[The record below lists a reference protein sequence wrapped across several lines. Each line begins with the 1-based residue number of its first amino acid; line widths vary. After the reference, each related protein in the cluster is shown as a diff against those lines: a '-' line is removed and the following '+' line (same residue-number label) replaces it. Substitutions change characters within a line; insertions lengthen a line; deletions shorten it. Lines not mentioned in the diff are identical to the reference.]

1 MAKQLNSY
9 QVNLAFTADTESAK
23 RQLQDLQTRLSNLT
37 AGKRIPGMELGI
49 TKDIQEGISAA
60 AQLKVQLEQATNINT
75 GKLDLTK
82 FSQSLKDSNMS
93 IDKYANSLKKL
104 GPQGQEAFLQLAR
117 SISSAEVPLL
127 HVNERLNEMWVT
139 LKNTARWQI
148 SSSILHGFM
157 GAVQSAYGY
166 AQDLNE
172 SLNNIRIVSGQST
185 EQMARF
191 ADQAN
196 KAAKALS
203 TTTTEY
209 TNASLI
215 YYQQGLSDAEVQAR
229 TDITVKMAQASGQS
243 AEIVSDQL
251 TALWNNFYDGSQSLE
266 HFADVLTKLGAE
278 TASSSDEISAGLEK
292 FAAIGDMIGLSYDN
306 AAAALATV
314 TAQTR
319 QSADVVGTAFKTIF
333 ARIQGLS
340 LGETL
345 EDGTD
350 LNKYS
355 EALSK
360 VGISIFEQNGELKDM
375 DNIIA
380 EMGAKWK
387 TLSKDQQI
395 ALSQTVAGVR
405 QYNQLV
411 AFMDNFDYYEKLLD
425 SAQNAEGALQE
436 QANIRAESWEAAS
449 NRVRAAMEALYQDI
463 IDDEFFIDIL
473 NGVEKVLTGVDDLI
487 DGLGGIKPILTII
500 SALFLKTF
508 SGKIVSGIKS
518 VKDGIVSIANPEKAK
533 QKAIATRQES
543 IDAGTQLI
551 NDISPDSK
559 WGEVKRQGLTQE
571 YAIQQSLLDNAGKI
585 TLEKQKEYQIRLDSL
600 NLMQSELEVSAKKLD
615 KDKASYEEQKRRQL
629 LLSKQDTNDYSED
642 EAREYLLKN
651 EQMGQIVA
659 FENQVRAAKNAKDPT
674 KAFDKIK
681 ERIQNA
687 TTVDGNALNL
697 NIDFDKEVQDLDSL
711 QAKLNG
717 IFDELFVQTEAFENI
732 PSSIEAVGKAAHDT
746 AKEMVELNVQ
756 GENIGSVAEELQND
770 INGSAEALTDW
781 RTGLVDI
788 AGNVAMLVGSLTALS
803 SAWGEFETS
812 IAEGDISGT
821 VGSLVAMASVL
832 PMISGGITALLGGLK
847 LIKPTLV
854 ATTEAG
860 VATGLTLGKIGT
872 IAAPWLTVIA
882 AAIAIF
888 LPKLLDLI
896 PTVKKAQESIQEAT
910 QAYEDQKNKLDELNS
925 SLQTTKDRIEEL
937 SNKDTLTVVEQ
948 EELDKLKREQA
959 YLERQIALQE
969 KLVQAEKKTQAN
981 TIKDNYS
988 TANKKL
994 VNGPNEARK
1003 NMGLVGEDGFA
1014 VAETADEWFNRVTKN
1029 LDQTS
1034 EAYAQYESTY
1044 QSWVEENEK
1053 LTAEWLSE
1061 NNAAIQQAEQDYQ
1074 AYVDAITSGAIEK
1087 NDEELASMRET
1098 LSGVRRSVYG
1108 DAEYEATF
1116 LNPILNTAAM
1126 TQNED
1131 SIYSQI
1137 NSGTDITEIGISTRL
1152 QEELDLAGVS
1162 LNEFLTYIKDGI
1174 DRAKTQINSLEGIE
1188 DEESVKKLSELT
1200 ADDWQI
1206 LAELNFENIDTANE
1220 LWDALDKYKNS
1231 KINIAV
1237 DGLEGV
1243 QQFLD
1248 QINAKEKPFEEM
1260 LSTYKDN
1267 GYFTMDEVDE
1277 ILTANPEY
1285 VKYLQETEKG
1295 WVLTGQ
1301 ALKDYLQLEGQES
1314 IAIKEKIALLKE
1326 QNSVNK
1332 DYVQNYTSSWEQLAN
1347 KAVDYQDSMF
1357 GGSEDQVNLFKT
1369 RTEDLK
1375 AVSEAYQAGT
1385 ITAEEYFSKID
1396 ARLNGIGS
1404 GFHDLS
1410 DEIDDNVEKT
1420 DLYET
1425 TLTAATGAVADGL
1438 IDLNKQFESG
1448 SINMDEYYEGT
1459 IAGTKAL
1466 MTAQAKTNKYVEKTA
1481 DGTYKLVDNVDDATK
1496 SMDEYKE
1503 AAQLVEDLN
1512 SWGEQVKDAE
1522 AMKGVVDT
1530 LTGSYDYL
1538 IDYANEFG
1546 AIDFTID
1553 NNFDTTSQQFQD
1565 MCTKMGES
1573 LTTVENEN
1581 NEAYK
1586 RILAG
1591 IEAQGFE
1598 LANGLNTS
1606 AEQLQAAMSQDAA
1619 LASAVINASMTESGN
1634 SISSVSQAAGNVL
1647 SALGELISNFDYT
1660 LKFNPKVSGSG
1671 SGLASWAKAMFTG
1684 DYSKITFPQISMG
1697 ITGSGGESVNNF
1709 VSALNESAA
1718 FLSRPDNNGMG
1729 QGGIFDYG
1737 QEPLDFSPLDPN
1749 EIETD
1754 NVRKDG
1760 KGGKD
1765 KYTPEVERYHEIT
1778 RAIENQERALDDLS
1792 NAKDEAFGASKI
1804 SLMEQELAQMEAL
1817 KAKQQQLLTDA
1828 EKYLA
1833 SDKADLMSAYPG
1845 AKIDASTGEILNFEE
1860 LQKNTTSEEQN
1871 KILEQYESTIDKI
1884 NEAKDA
1890 LEESKRQIKSLNYE
1904 KLSYNLEL
1912 KLDINDA
1919 ELQKLEYFLNKYSDD
1934 FFYKMAESIALMTD
1948 KIEPVKNNLEDY
1960 KAQEEALSQAY
1971 EKGEIS
1977 RSNYIEGLKEVREGY
1992 YENLETLNELNK
2004 EMLEYYENTLS
2015 AANEELDDHTDH
2027 LEHLTSV
2034 FDHYMNLMDILGK
2047 SKDYEA
2053 MGNFL
2058 QGKADTLRDQLEVQ
2072 KDWVDVLVK
2081 QEADAKK
2088 ALDEAIADGDEA
2100 AVEPLKK
2107 NWDAA
2112 RDALDEAQDE
2122 MLSMTEEWAEAMKAV
2137 TENNMKKIAD
2147 TLEKTLTGGST
2158 FETMMD
2164 SFDKLNK
2171 RQEEYLTK
2179 TNQIYETNKLMR
2191 TASKALD
2198 ETDNKVAKTKL
2209 QNFIDETKSL
2219 QENTKLSQY
2228 ELDIQQAKYDLLLA
2242 EIALEEAQNAQSTV
2256 RLSRDSEG
2264 NFGYV
2269 YTADQDKI
2277 DDAQQAVDDAD
2288 NRLYNLSLEGQ
2299 QEYTQK
2305 YLEAQEALY
2314 GELTALQE
2322 AWLNGEIANEEEYEL
2337 RKAEILNHYFGP
2349 DGVLSTYQNLYNIA
2363 VRTDAKATEDYWG
2376 KEYAL
2381 MTQDTEDWKI
2391 AVDQYLK
2398 DIETETKNWQEVSTK
2413 ANEDVGEALSN
2424 SKDATEDLSTES
2436 ENLKKTI
2443 VENVIPGLESELEAV
2458 QDLTEEYG
2466 NNRQAILDMIEAYEE
2481 YLETIGQ
2488 EIENQSNS
2496 VSYDKNTDYTGL
2508 MQGYLAAGGKK
2519 GDANWNQLEAQREA
2533 KIVGEGYTKDY
2544 YGTKVG
2550 DSDYNI
2556 QSSNAYYVDREAVDK
2571 KLKELGIDPEPYA
2584 TGGYTGAWGPEGK
2597 LAVLHEKELVLNA
2610 KDTENLLTT
2619 VSFIRD
2625 LVNMIDA
2632 QAGMASLFNMYA
2644 TSGVMSNSES
2654 LEQVVTIHAEFP
2666 NASDRYEIEEAFN
2679 SLVNRASQYANRK

>member
-60 AQLKVQLEQATNINT
+60 AQLKVQLEQATNVKT

-93 IDKYANSLKKL
+93 IDKYANSLKNL
-104 GPQGQEAFLQLAR
+104 GPQGQEAFLQLTR

-127 HVNERLNEMWVT
+127 HVNEKLNEMWVT

-449 NRVRAAMEALYQDI
+449 DRVQAAMEALYQDI
-463 IDDEFFIDIL
+463 LDDEFFIDVL

-508 SGKIVSGIKS
+508 SGKIVSSIKS

-756 GENIGSVAEELQND
+756 GENVGSQAEKLQND

-788 AGNVAMLVGSLTALS
+788 AGNVTMLVGSLTALG
-803 SAWGEFETS
+803 SAWSELETS
-812 IAEGDISGT
+812 IQEGDISGAA
-821 VGSLVAMASVL
+821 GSLVAMASVL
-832 PMISGGITALLGGLK
+832 PMVSGGISALLGTLK
-847 LIKPTLV
+847 TVAPTMV
-854 ATTEAG
+854 ATNA
-860 VATGLTLGKIGT
+860 ATGALSLSLKGLSLSV
-872 IAAPWLTVIA
+872 PWLTVIA
-882 AAIAIF
+882 TALTIL
-888 LPKLLDLI
+888 LPKILELI
-896 PTVKKAQESIQEAT
+896 PTTKKARESIQEAT
-910 QAYEDQKNKLDELNS
+910 QAYEEQKQVVDDLNNT
-925 SLQTTKDRIEEL
+925 LQTTKEKIDEL
-937 SNKDTLTVVEQ
+937 NNKDTLTVIEQ
-948 EELDKLKREQA
+948 EELEKLKQEQA
-959 YLERQIALQE
+959 YLERQLALEEKIEKERKAAAVKDITDNYKTAYQTIIEDTPRDFQAYTEINEFGEQIGPDEWYNSLSEQE
-969 KLVQAEKKTQAN
+969 QKLNSNIQKLNEWKRLNSENYVNWADSNKESLNAMEADYQTLLEGGASKE
-981 TIKDNYS
+981 TIKAFQEDL
-988 TANKKL
+988 AL
-994 VNGPNEARK
+994 ARK
-1003 NMGLVGEDGFA
+1003 NFFSEGEYFNLTIKPVFESEAFQKSKDDLLESLHADPEKDFTFSKDIEKQLRLAGIN
-1014 VAETADEWFNRVTKN
+1014 AEEFSTQLKQIYTNADEVLKTV
-1029 LDQTS
+1029 
-1034 EAYAQYESTY
+1034 EAPADFIKS
-1044 QSWVEENEK
+1044 
-1053 LTAEWLSE
+1053 LS
-1061 NNAAIQQAEQDYQ
+1061 
-1074 AYVDAITSGAIEK
+1074 
-1087 NDEELASMRET
+1087 
-1098 LSGVRRSVYG
+1098 
-1108 DAEYEATF
+1108 F
-1116 LNPILNTAAM
+1116 
-1126 TQNED
+1126 
-1131 SIYSQI
+1131 
-1137 NSGTDITEIGISTRL
+1137 
-1152 QEELDLAGVS
+1152 
-1162 LNEFLTYIKDGI
+1162 
-1174 DRAKTQINSLEGIE
+1174 
-1188 DEESVKKLSELT
+1188 
-1200 ADDWQI
+1200 
-1206 LAELNFENIDTANE
+1206 
-1220 LWDALDKYKNS
+1220 
-1231 KINIAV
+1231 
-1237 DGLEGV
+1237 
-1243 QQFLD
+1243 
-1248 QINAKEKPFEEM
+1248 
-1260 LSTYKDN
+1260 
-1267 GYFTMDEVDE
+1267 
-1277 ILTANPEY
+1277 
-1285 VKYLQETEKG
+1285 
-1295 WVLTGQ
+1295 
-1301 ALKDYLQLEGQES
+1301 
-1314 IAIKEKIALLKE
+1314 
-1326 QNSVNK
+1326 
-1332 DYVQNYTSSWEQLAN
+1332 
-1347 KAVDYQDSMF
+1347 
-1357 GGSEDQVNLFKT
+1357 
-1369 RTEDLK
+1369 EDL
-1375 AVSEAYQAGT
+1375 Q
-1385 ITAEEYFSKID
+1385 I
-1396 ARLNGIGS
+1396 
-1404 GFHDLS
+1404 
-1410 DEIDDNVEKT
+1410 
-1420 DLYET
+1420 
-1425 TLTAATGAVADGL
+1425 
-1438 IDLNKQFESG
+1438 
-1448 SINMDEYYEGT
+1448 INE
-1459 IAGTKAL
+1459 
-1466 MTAQAKTNKYVEKTA
+1466 
-1481 DGTYKLVDNVDDATK
+1481 
-1496 SMDEYKE
+1496 
-1503 AAQLVEDLN
+1503 
-1512 SWGEQVKDAE
+1512 
-1522 AMKGVVDT
+1522 
-1530 LTGSYDYL
+1530 
-1538 IDYANEFG
+1538 
-1546 AIDFTID
+1546 
-1553 NNFDTTSQQFQD
+1553 NNFDTTEFDEFYRKFLEVKNQ
-1565 MCTKMGES
+1565 KES
-1573 LTTVENEN
+1573 LVLNIQIARDTAKDALNTLASGDFLSEEQLTNLQEHFKDLYDLSNLVNMSMYDQARIISSALLNATIPEAAINNTINKVGELQEQLNVLNETESELTDEEKLLKIEL
-1581 NEAYK
+1581 EAELDQAK
-1586 RILAG
+1586 KD
-1591 IEAQGFE
+1591 IEALTSEPINLSVEIDNSLIEGLKAQAGAIDKATSLITEGFKVEAKNVSELMKTMPQLFEDATVDIKTGVVQLQQDIVNSAIETAKTETEVERQGLIERLNARIVYLNGSIDSLNKLRTVAEANSDATKLKEEINSKLTLDEKKASAAAIVKAKIQQAIQEQTQSAKAASHAIQDQQHVTDASKIESETLYQNWQDALKEFNQAAYSAFSNAQAYQSAFINNQPVGRLTLDAKSSITGKSSSSTYQWDYNDGQENKYSNLQAFVDAGFDFSKIEGLDQSNDIAVQVYANQIQEQWKDLFNIDLNGKALWGGAEGFTDQFFDMYETAEALGIDTNLSINDLQYE
-1598 LANGLNTS
+1598 LAEAIAQLSDTSSFNG
-1606 AEQLQAAMSQDAA
+1606 A
-1619 LASAVINASMTESGN
+1619 LEGLKKAGTTGN
-1634 SISSVSQAAGNVL
+1634 
-1647 SALGELISNFDYT
+1647 
-1660 LKFNPKVSGSG
+1660 
-1671 SGLASWAKAMFTG
+1671 
-1684 DYSKITFPQISMG
+1684 
-1697 ITGSGGESVNNF
+1697 
-1709 VSALNESAA
+1709 
-1718 FLSRPDNNGMG
+1718 
-1729 QGGIFDYG
+1729 
-1737 QEPLDFSPLDPN
+1737 
-1749 EIETD
+1749 
-1754 NVRKDG
+1754 
-1760 KGGKD
+1760 GKD

-1804 SLMEQELAQMEAL
+1804 SLMEQELTQMEAL
-1817 KAKQQQLLTDA
+1817 KVKQQQLLDEA

-1833 SDKADLMSAYPG
+1833 LDKAALMSAYPG
-1845 AKIDASTGEILNFEE
+1845 AKIDANTGEILNFEE
-1860 LQKNTTSEEQN
+1860 LQRNTTSEEQN

-1890 LEESKRQIKSLNYE
+1890 LQELDRQIKDMNYE
-1904 KLSYNLEL
+1904 KLNYQLEL
-1912 KLDINDA
+1912 KFDIEDSKMK
-1919 ELQKLEYFLNKYSDD
+1919 KLEYLLNTFSDN
-1934 FFYKMAESIALMTD
+1934 FFKRFEALALMWDNEDNVISQFDVYKNKLNAYGVYDSD
-1948 KIEPVKNNLEDY
+1948 KKEVSSEGGYVADLTAKY
-1960 KAQEEALSQAY
+1960 EAGDISQA
-1971 EKGEIS
+1971 K
-1977 RSNYIEGLKEVREGY
+1977 YIEGLKNAEDAI
-1992 YENLETLNELNK
+1992 YEQLEALNELDQT
-2004 EMLEYYENTLS
+2004 MLTYYGETID

-2072 KDWVDVLVK
+2072 QDWVAVLVK

-2100 AVEPLKK
+2100 AVELLKK

-2147 TLEKTLTGGST
+2147 TLEKTLTSGST

-2242 EIALEEAQNAQSTV
+2242 EIALEEAQNAKSTV

-2496 VSYDKNTDYTGL
+2496 VSYDKNTDYNGL

-2544 YGTKVG
+2544 YVTKVG

-2556 QSSNAYYVDREAVDK
+2556 QSSNAYYVDKEAVDK